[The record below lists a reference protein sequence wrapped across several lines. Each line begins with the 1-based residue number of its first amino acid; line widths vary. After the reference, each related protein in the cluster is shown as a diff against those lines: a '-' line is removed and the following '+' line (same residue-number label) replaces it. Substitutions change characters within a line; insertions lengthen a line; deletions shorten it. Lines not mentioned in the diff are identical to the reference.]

1 MRSTQLDSMV
11 CARGVRTRLAT
22 TTTTSRTRA
31 RWGFAST
38 LARRPR
44 PRATVAALGDVDD
57 LVVGPA
63 LDGVSTSA
71 ALAPFV
77 ASAVGVA
84 CVRAWVHF
92 ALQYA
97 AAKTLGARV
106 PEEALVVELGVDTK
120 NLYYYPKST
129 RLVVGVDPDVNEDLM
144 NRIGIETGTPVLPRS
159 APIAGKAVMDGE
171 TVWGQRAGT
180 VDCVVSTGRL
190 EKLSGDEVET
200 VAKKAAMALRPGGRY
215 VFVEPAGGNRGQALF
230 DALEATGAFESPISF
245 DEQWA
250 TLPVFPHAVGVAIK
264 KTAESAR
271 ANEKESI
278 PRRRRRR

>member
-31 RWGFAST
+31 RWGLAST

-71 ALAPFV
+71 AMAPFV

-84 CVRAWVHF
+84 CVRAGVHF

-245 DEQWA
+245 DERWA
-250 TLPVFPHAVGVAIK
+250 APLVFPHAVGVAIK

>member
-1 MRSTQLDSMV
+1 M
-11 CARGVRTRLAT
+11 
-22 TTTTSRTRA
+22 
-31 RWGFAST
+31 
-38 LARRPR
+38 
-44 PRATVAALGDVDD
+44 
-57 LVVGPA
+57 
-63 LDGVSTSA
+63 
-71 ALAPFV
+71 
-77 ASAVGVA
+77 
-84 CVRAWVHF
+84 
-92 ALQYA
+92 QYA

-200 VAKKAAMALRPGGRY
+200 VAKKTAMALRPGGRY

-230 DALEATGAFESPISF
+230 DALEATGAFESPIHSTNSGRRYRCF
-245 DEQWA
+245 R
-250 TLPVFPHAVGVAIK
+250 TP
-264 KTAESAR
+264 SAWR
-271 ANEKESI
+271 LK
-278 PRRRRRR
+278 RRPSRRERTRRSPFRVVDDDDGRRPSVHPSM